1 MRQLPRVEIMAR
13 LKMVEILSVRQ
24 VITEKLQTLES
35 KKLICRN
42 PREGTRCMKPGDWQK
57 NPKLKPKTKHLSI
70 FLKGKR
76 MEQSWVGISHGLLKE

>member
-35 KKLICRN
+35 KKLIFGN
-42 PREGTRCMKPGDWQK
+42 PREGTRYLKPGDWQK
-57 NPKLKPKTKHLSI
+57 NPKPKPKHLSI